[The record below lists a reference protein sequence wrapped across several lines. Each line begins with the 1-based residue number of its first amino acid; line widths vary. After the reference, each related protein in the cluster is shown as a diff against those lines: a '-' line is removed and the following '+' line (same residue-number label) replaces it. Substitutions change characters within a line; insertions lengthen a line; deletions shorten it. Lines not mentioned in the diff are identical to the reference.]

1 MKLGDAFLMKVPPRN
16 IPHLFIV
23 ISDPEKHNGTFI
35 IVNVTGDRFMAGE
48 ECILTIGDHPRI
60 TKKSYLM
67 FSNALEITPI
77 HAKKL
82 NKLIEQ
88 NKIKPQPS
96 VSPEVLERIIA
107 AAKISTT
114 ITENFKKYL

>member
-1 MKLGDAFLMKVPPRN
+1 MKIGDAFLMKVPPRN
-16 IPHLFIV
+16 IPHFFVV
-23 ISDPEKHNGTFI
+23 ISDSAKNNGTFI
-35 IVNVTGDRFMAGE
+35 IVNITGDRFMAGE
-48 ECILTIGDHPRI
+48 ECILNIGDHPWI

-67 FSNALEITPI
+67 FSRALEITLI
-77 HAKKL
+77 HAKRL

-96 VSPEVLERIIA
+96 VSEEVLEKIIA
-107 AAKISTT
+107 AAKISTS